1 MSTEIVS
8 CQWMRPTS
16 VKCDGDS
23 LTAVAG
29 VKDEAYDPFDMPNLP
44 NAFAKVTD
52 AKSATRFAQAYGLL
66 GYGRLSG
73 GDECHAD
80 EPLEWVLGQA
90 HCVKFALRLMEAL
103 SREDATALR
112 AELER
117 ESVGI
122 PAMRTGDGLLD
133 LIVKGDPMQR
143 LSASSA
149 LEPAGIV
156 QHVSAWYALSIGVK
170 REVYAFENYDGQT
183 EWETLRNHAHSIIEY
198 LVNNN
203 TRGVRQVLR
212 YGNGRLESCR
222 CFSGLIE
229 VIWYIVG
236 DTAVKVQDGS
246 IVRRCEECGTP
257 FLVTDDRQRFCPPQH
272 LSKTSL
278 CGARRRIRRQRHSES
293 GKGHER

>member
-29 VKDEAYDPFDMPNLP
+29 VKDEAYDPFGMPNLP

-66 GYGRLSG
+66 GYGRLSD

-90 HCVKFALRLMEAL
+90 DSVGFALRVIEAL
-103 SREDATALR
+103 SRGDASALG
-112 AELER
+112 AELEQR
-117 ESVGI
+117 QVVVAG
-122 PAMRTGDGLLD
+122 R
-133 LIVKGDPMQR
+133 PMNER
-143 LSASSA
+143 DEPIHGASAC
-149 LEPAGIV
+149 
-156 QHVSAWYALSIGVK
+156 YTFMIGAKLNLVC
-170 REVYAFENYDGQT
+170 FQT
-183 EWETLRNHAHSIIEY
+183 HSDQTDWETLRNHAHSLIEY

-212 YGNGRLESCR
+212 YGKGRLESCR

-229 VIWYIVG
+229 VIWYMVG

-278 CGARRRIRRQRHSES
+278 CGARRRIRRQRH
-293 GKGHER
+293 GERVSK